1 MSDDYQNPY
10 DAALAIIM
18 AVREMEGPDVKG
30 VGPDIEKLKAHEFM
44 ADLSDDQILAG
55 AQQAE
60 RLGWINL
67 EAALGKPIIGVTIL
81 EAAQSYLDD
90 LDG

>member
-30 VGPDIEKLKAHEFM
+30 GGPDIEKLKAHEFM

-67 EAALGKPIIGVTIL
+67 QRALGKPIIGVTIL
-81 EAAQSYLDD
+81 EPGQAYLDD
-90 LDG
+90 MNT

>member
-10 DAALAIIM
+10 DVALAIIM
-18 AVREMEGPDVKG
+18 AVRDMKGPDVKG

-44 ADLSDDQILAG
+44 AELNDAQILAG

>member
-1 MSDDYQNPY
+1 MSDVYQNPY
-10 DAALAIIM
+10 DVALAIIM
-18 AVREMEGPDVKG
+18 AVRDMEGPDVKG

-44 ADLSDDQILAG
+44 ADLNDAQILAR

>member
-10 DAALAIIM
+10 DVALVIIM
-18 AVREMEGPDVKG
+18 AVRDMEGPDVKG

-44 ADLSDDQILAG
+44 ADLNDTQILAG

-67 EAALGKPIIGVTIL
+67 EAALGNPIIGVTIL

-90 LDG
+90 LDS

>member
-1 MSDDYQNPY
+1 MSDKYQNPY

-18 AVREMEGPDVKG
+18 AVRDIEGADVKG

-44 ADLSDDQILAG
+44 ADLSDAQILAG

-67 EAALGKPIIGVTIL
+67 QVALGKPIIGVTIL
-81 EAAQSYLDD
+81 EAGQAYLDD
-90 LDG
+90 MAV

>member
-60 RLGWINL
+60 RLGWSNL
-67 EAALGKPIIGVTIL
+67 QRALGKPIIGVTIL
-81 EAAQSYLDD
+81 EPGQAYLDD
-90 LDG
+90 MNT

>member
-10 DAALAIIM
+10 DVALAIIM

-60 RLGWINL
+60 RLGWITL
-67 EAALGKPIIGVTIL
+67 QRALGKPIIGVTIL
-81 EAAQSYLDD
+81 APGQAYLDD
-90 LDG
+90 MNT

>member
-10 DAALAIIM
+10 DVALAIIM
-18 AVREMEGPDVKG
+18 AVRDMEGPDVKG

-44 ADLSDDQILAG
+44 ADLNDAQILAR

>member
-10 DAALAIIM
+10 DVALAIIM
-18 AVREMEGPDVKG
+18 AVREMEGPDAKG

-44 ADLSDDQILAG
+44 ADLGDDQILAG

-67 EAALGKPIIGVTIL
+67 QRALGKPIIGITIL
-81 EAAQSYLDD
+81 EPGQAYLDD
-90 LDG
+90 MNA

>member
-1 MSDDYQNPY
+1 MSDNYQNPH
-10 DAALAIIM
+10 DVALAIIM
-18 AVREMEGPDVKG
+18 AVRDLEGPDVKG
-30 VGPDIEKLKAHEFM
+30 VGPDIEKLKAHQFM
-44 ADLSDDQILAG
+44 ADYDDAQILAG

-81 EAAQSYLDD
+81 ETGQAYLDD
-90 LDG
+90 MAV

>member
-10 DAALAIIM
+10 DVALAIIM

-44 ADLSDDQILAG
+44 ADLSDNQILAG

-67 EAALGKPIIGVTIL
+67 QRALGKPIIGVTIL
-81 EAAQSYLDD
+81 EPGQAYLDD
-90 LDG
+90 MNA

>member
-1 MSDDYQNPY
+1 MSEDCQNRY

-18 AVREMEGPDVKG
+18 AVRDIEGADVEG
-30 VGPDIEKLKAHEFM
+30 VGPDIDKLKAHEFM
-44 ADLSDDQILAG
+44 ADFDDAQILSG

-67 EAALGKPIIGVTIL
+67 QAALGKPIIGVTIL
-81 EAAQSYLDD
+81 EAGQAYLDD
-90 LDG
+90 MAV

>member
-10 DAALAIIM
+10 DVALAIIM

-67 EAALGKPIIGVTIL
+67 QAAL
-81 EAAQSYLDD
+81 D
-90 LDG
+90 

>member
-10 DAALAIIM
+10 DVALAIIM
-18 AVREMEGPDVKG
+18 AVRDMEGPDVKG

-44 ADLSDDQILAG
+44 ADRNDAQILAG

-67 EAALGKPIIGVTIL
+67 EAALVKPIVGVTIL